1 MTGITRRNDSSE
13 GGQLWYAGF
22 WPRLGATFVDG
33 LILAPVAIVS
43 FWLLS
48 HSRAASIALTIPL
61 GLVGPVYEVIL
72 LARYGQTVGKMM
84 TRIAVFR
91 ISGEP
96 IGWREVF
103 LRCSVQ
109 LCLGFLSMAS
119 YLYAKTRLPLANW
132 TGGWFVILG
141 RLLTLEPTWGRW
153 SSHAMVI
160 WTYSELIT
168 LLFNRKRRALHDFIA
183 GTVVVRVR
191 ENTDFGRSS

>member
-1 MTGITRRNDSSE
+1 MADGGLDGSNHDNDSSDR
-13 GGQLWYAGF
+13 GQLWYAGF
-22 WPRLGATFVDG
+22 WPRLGATFIDA
-33 LILAPVAIVS
+33 LILAPVTILS
-43 FWLLS
+43 FWLLP
-48 HSRAASIALTIPL
+48 HSRAASIALEIPL
-61 GLVGPVYEVIL
+61 SLVGPVYEVTL
-72 LARYGQTVGKMM
+72 LARYGQTVGKMV

-91 ISGEP
+91 ASGEP
-96 IGWREVF
+96 IGWREVV

-119 YLYAKTRLPLANW
+119 YLYAKTQLPLANW
-132 TGGWFVILG
+132 TGGWFAISG
-141 RLLTLEPTWGRW
+141 RLLTLEPAWGRW

-191 ENTDFGRSS
+191 E